1 MIVKAKN
8 SFCGV
13 VSMTMGEVRDISDKS
28 IVTDLLKAGYVEEIK
43 EEKKTVKKAVEK
55 GESK

>member
-13 VSMTMGEVRDISDKS
+13 VSMTMGEIRDISDKS